1 VRKVA
6 SGNVSRCLT
15 LEHWRWIGDD
25 ASCQKCSSR
34 MFFFRF
40 PYLIRYIIVIHRF
53 ISPTCTP
60 RFARAHQSADRQLAV
75 HTLASGQSLGNI
87 CAKHSKITSS
97 YRLYVKKNLPAVDA
111 RLVNF
116 PTRTRNAC
124 SARKRANFQCVA
136 VLLQRFHTWE
146 TW

>member
-1 VRKVA
+1 MTKLV
-6 SGNVSRCLT
+6 SGNVSRCFT

-40 PYLIRYIIVIHRF
+40 TYSIRSIIVIHRF

-60 RFARAHQSADRQLAV
+60 RLARAHQSADRQLAI
-75 HTLASGQSLGNI
+75 HTLASGQSLCNI
-87 CAKHSKITSS
+87 CAKHSKITLSN
-97 YRLYVKKNLPAVDA
+97 RLYVSKNLRAVDA

-136 VLLQRFHTWE
+136 VLLQRFHTLE
-146 TW
+146 TY